1 MKNAFACIS
10 FAALLAAGCTGQ
22 ASMPAAVAPVPNQP
36 ATVALRG
43 DSGDRVLTYT
53 VGVRLTGEKPFN
65 SSTYG
70 RVLGYFNGKTST
82 RSEVVSVPMGQNV
95 RFLNLDTIRPH
106 TASFLG
112 KATSHG
118 ANFPPSFNGSAN
130 QSPAGTAIGTANF
143 STGPLN
149 PGQRSLQYTTG
160 LPGFYMFGCAF
171 HYDTNGMRTVVIVH

>member
-10 FAALLAAGCTGQ
+10 FAALLAAGCAGQ
-22 ASMPAAVAPVPNQP
+22 ASLPAAVAPVSNQA
-36 ATVALRG
+36 ATVALHRDG
-43 DSGDRVLTYT
+43 GDRVLTYT
-53 VGVRLTGEKPFN
+53 VGVRLTGEAPFN
-65 SSTYG
+65 SRVYG
-70 RVLGYFNGKTST
+70 RVLGYFNGKMST
-82 RSEVVSVPMGQNV
+82 RSEVVSLPIGQNV
-95 RFLNLDTIRPH
+95 RFLNVDTMRPH

-112 KATSHG
+112 KATNHG

-130 QSPAGTAIGTANF
+130 QSPAGTAIGTTNF

-171 HYDTNGMRTVVIVH
+171 HYDSDGMRTVIIVH